1 MSPAKR
7 KGPVDF
13 DPQLEIKRTRM
24 PRGDEQLAIVIQML
38 GYDRVKAKCQ
48 DGHVR
53 VCRIRGKMKK
63 RVWIRQGDVIMI
75 IPWDF
80 QSDHKADV
88 VWRYSHAQ
96 ADFLKRR
103 GLISED

>member
-1 MSPAKR
+1 MSPPR
-7 KGPVDF
+7 KKAPVNF
-13 DPQLEIKRTRM
+13 DPQVEIRRTRM
-24 PRGDEQLAIVIQML
+24 PQGDEQLAIVIQML
-38 GYDRVKAKCQ
+38 GHDRVRAKSQ
-48 DGHVR
+48 DGLVR

-80 QSDHKADV
+80 QSDRKADV
-88 VWRYSHAQ
+88 VWRYTHAQ